1 MKAILQRTTHSSVS
15 IDGEIVGEIQQGFM
29 VLLGIIEG
37 DTKKAADA
45 LAAKLAGL
53 RVLFR

>member
-37 DTKKAADA
+37 DTKKKQM
-45 LAAKLAGL
+45 LLPQN
-53 RVLFR
+53 